1 MKTGKLLFY
10 TNLIIFLAAAS
21 CTDIMLKEEIGRVE
35 EGLPANI
42 ILNFN
47 SSYGKI
53 ITRAERDSISE
64 NQVENLYVFI
74 FDEAGNIHER
84 GFYTVGTGLNYSVN
98 DRQGNV
104 AIKTRSL
111 NKARIAGIANLTT
124 ASTSTAYSITK
135 TTLDSIST
143 FEALDN
149 LVMSMKENSVERYA
163 IFMMT
168 GFAKDQNGNTDITIP
183 GTEGSGTETL
193 ECTLQLE
200 RTDAKIKFEITT
212 EANPPAGTVWSY
224 FSFLPKTWTVKR
236 VPSQSYLLE
245 HTSGDFD
252 DAAAE
257 YFDTQT
263 LPFETINRDDDGRI
277 YEGGSF
283 VFYLPEN
290 RKTPKTLIT
299 DYADRDAWNGE
310 ADGNRIFTNAN
321 DNSTYVE
328 ITGTLS
334 YIENNNSKTAD
345 IRFIVH
351 LGDTSSDVNDYET
364 ERNTFYT
371 YKIKVR
377 GVNDIVTEV
386 ETDNEIRPGYE
397 GDIVTSESGYY
408 EFDSHYDRCQIKIN
422 PANIGEHIYWSVNT
436 PFSRGVYEITGDSE
450 SEVPE
455 GMRDYRWIKFA
466 VNKEYGVGEGKFVK
480 YPGDQNYNDPYPLT
494 GMVEGT
500 DYNAPSPYEGYS
512 EYPNARL
519 MDINQLMIYLKK
531 KKADGWADEMTI
543 TVFVDEN
550 LYFKNPITGEEDN
563 EQRSLWKLTSDKE
576 DRQMHL
582 IVKDAKFSSDENSS
596 VITAEYTFRQR
607 SIQTIFNVDK
617 DELKTAWG
625 LESKME
631 TDRLE
636 TGDVSSG
643 SDSRNGR
650 QNCLNWLV
658 NKKWTDIIDTE
669 GNAYAL
675 KDNYKNAAFACLL
688 RNRDLN
694 GNNIV
699 DANEVRWYLA
709 AIDQLTDIYLG
720 EYALD
725 EQSRLYPQNASDR
738 ENMVRWHYTSS
749 SAYGNQAWILWSE
762 EGASRGGSGGSI
774 DDYGSTNKLFSYRCV
789 RNLGLKLTEP
799 WAIPTDLIEVTEQP
813 DGNYLIDVTNMNVK
827 ARRNTAEVNPLPN
840 HNERSDINRPYARF
854 LVHKDCFGYP
864 VEAVNGG
871 EVNAYTASTE
881 NDAGYNWTNRF
892 NWEYYQTSDPSPDGY
907 RIPNQRE
914 FLIMTSR
921 MAISQWPAYS
931 VTASYWVRDSGWGS
945 YPVRQHQEF
954 KTFDNLFPDRYI
966 CQTTFSLNGKYPYGN
981 GLRQGFICD
990 ITAGVFFL
998 QNGKDETGWIRPVKD
1013 YTGN

>member
-10 TNLIIFLAAAS
+10 INLIVFLTAVS
-21 CTDIMLKEEIGRVE
+21 CTDVMFREDIGRVE

-42 ILNFN
+42 VLNVN
-47 SSYGKI
+47 ASAGET

-74 FDEAGNIHER
+74 FDEAGEIHER
-84 GFYTVGTGLNYSVN
+84 SFYTVGTGLDYSVTEKK
-98 DRQGNV
+98 GKV

-111 NKARIAGIANLTT
+111 NKARIVGIANLTT
-124 ASTSTAYSITK
+124 SSTSTAYSITK
-135 TTLDSIST
+135 ETLDGIGN
-143 FEALDN
+143 FDALEN
-149 LVMSMKENSVERYA
+149 LVMTMKENSVERYA

-168 GFAKDQNGNTDITIP
+168 GFAKDSGGNTSINIP

-212 EANPPAGTVWSY
+212 EANPPAGTVWSD
-224 FSFLPKTWTVKR
+224 FSFLPKTWTVKN
-236 VPSQSYLLE
+236 VPSQSYLIE
-245 HTSGDFD
+245 RMSGDFD
-252 DAAAE
+252 GATAE
-257 YFDTQT
+257 YFDT
-263 LPFETINRDDDGRI
+263 PAISFETIDRNDDGRI

-283 VFYLPEN
+283 IFYMPEN
-290 RKTPKTLIT
+290 RKTPKLQIT
-299 DYADRDAWNGE
+299 DYAERDAWSGYAE
-310 ADGNRIFTNAN
+310 GDKIFTNAN

-334 YIENNNSKTAD
+334 YMENTFAKNAD

-351 LGDTSSDVNDYET
+351 LGDTSSDINDYDT
-364 ERNTFYT
+364 KRNTFYT

-377 GVNDIVTEV
+377 GINDIVTEV

-408 EFDSHYDRCQIKIN
+408 EFDSHYDRCLIKIN
-422 PANIGEHIYWSVNT
+422 PANIGENIYWSVNT
-436 PFSRGVYEITGDSE
+436 PFSRGVYEITGDE
-450 SEVPE
+450 GQEVPE
-455 GMRDYRWIKFA
+455 SMRDYRWIKFA
-466 VNKEYGVGEGKFVK
+466 VNAEYGVDEGKFVK
-480 YPGDQNYNDPYPLT
+480 YPGDQNYNDPYPLS
-494 GMVEGT
+494 GAVHGT
-500 DYNAPSPYEGYS
+500 DYDAPSPYYEHN
-512 EYPNARL
+512 YPDARL
-519 MDINQLMIYLKK
+519 MDINQLMIYLKQ
-531 KKADGWADEMTI
+531 KKADGRTDEMTV

-576 DRQMHL
+576 DRLMHL
-582 IVKDAKFSSDENSS
+582 IVKDAKFSTDDNSS

-631 TDRLE
+631 TDRLK

-658 NKKWTDIIDTE
+658 GRKWTDIIDTE
-669 GNAYAL
+669 GSAHAL
-675 KDNYKNAAFACLL
+675 KDNYNNAAFACLL

-694 GNNIV
+694 GDNNV
-699 DANEVRWYLA
+699 DANEIRWYLA

-725 EQSRLYPQNASDR
+725 EQSRLYPQNAADR

-749 SAYGNQAWILWSE
+749 SAYGNDAWILWAE
-762 EGASRGGSGGSI
+762 EGASRGASGGSI

-799 WAIPTDLIEVTEQP
+799 WAIPTDLIEVTKQP

-840 HNERSDINRPYARF
+840 HNERSDINKPYARF

-871 EVNAYTASTE
+871 QVDAYTASTE
-881 NDAGYNWTNRF
+881 DDAGYNWANRF

-921 MAISQWPAYS
+921 LASSQWPSYS
-931 VTASYWVRDSGWGS
+931 VTATYWVRDSRWGS
-945 YPVRQHQEF
+945 ISVRQHQES
-954 KTFDNLFPDRYI
+954 KTFENLFPDRYI
-966 CQTTFSLNGKYPYGN
+966 CQTAFSLNGKFPYNN
-981 GLRQGFICD
+981 GLRQGFLCD
-990 ITAGVFFL
+990 IKEGVFFL
-998 QNGKDETGWIRPVKD
+998 QNNKDEIGWIRPVKD